1 MSFGQLL
8 PLLPFYYPE
17 RMDSK
22 NIALLNKLSEIFK
35 GNINRAIYIIEEA
48 FSGIFQ
54 SESFQM
60 FYEEHQRLYNLT
72 LTNARLLG
80 INIDEDKKFSD
91 IAHNMFES
99 KTGKKVVDNSAAFRM
114 LLSLL
119 RRKYNWENSVR

>member
-8 PLLPFYYPE
+8 PLLPFYYPQ
-17 RMDSK
+17 RMGSQ
-22 NIALLNKLSEIFK
+22 NMALLNKLSEIFQ
-35 GNINRAIYIIEEA
+35 GNINRAIYIIEKA
-48 FSGIFQ
+48 FSEIFQ

-72 LTNARLLG
+72 LTNARSLG
-80 INIDEDKKFSD
+80 INIDEDRKFSD

-99 KTGKKVVDNSAAFRM
+99 KTGKKVANNSAAFRM

-119 RRKYNWENSVR
+119 RRKYNWENSAK